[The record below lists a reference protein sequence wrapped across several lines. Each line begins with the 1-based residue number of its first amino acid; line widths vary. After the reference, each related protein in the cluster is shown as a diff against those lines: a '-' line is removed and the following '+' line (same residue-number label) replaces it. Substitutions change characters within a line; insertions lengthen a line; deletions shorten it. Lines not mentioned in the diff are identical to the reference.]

1 MEVFIMVT
9 SILIALITLLLGVLV
24 GKVTNSTKIDK
35 IYEKLIR
42 VEERLSIVETLKV
55 NQEEIFNRLRD
66 VERDIGIIKNK
77 LKIK

>member
-1 MEVFIMVT
+1 MTT
-9 SILIALITLLLGVLV
+9 SILTALITLLLGILV

-42 VEERLSIVETLKV
+42 VEERLSIVETLKI

-66 VERDIGIIKNK
+66 AERDIGIIKSK